1 MLGQGSAIHLQK
13 PALRRKE
20 RRLYALLPICAYFP
34 SNTFESITRWSA
46 SDNISG
52 CTCSGAG
59 LAQPTAGAIVK
70 YNVHTLKLTFNDPHR
85 ALARRRGATLQ
96 LTGYANDVPTG
107 LNICFAAN
115 VRIC

>member
-1 MLGQGSAIHLQK
+1 MQK
-13 PALRRKE
+13 RAPSVCALAYLRHVN
-20 RRLYALLPICAYFP
+20 LP
-34 SNTFESITRWSA
+34 FELHTSVSITCWSA
-46 SDNISG
+46 SDNISD
-52 CTCSGAG
+52 CTCPGAG
-59 LAQPTAGAIVK
+59 LGQPTAGIKVK

-96 LTGYANDVPTG
+96 LTGYAKDVPTG